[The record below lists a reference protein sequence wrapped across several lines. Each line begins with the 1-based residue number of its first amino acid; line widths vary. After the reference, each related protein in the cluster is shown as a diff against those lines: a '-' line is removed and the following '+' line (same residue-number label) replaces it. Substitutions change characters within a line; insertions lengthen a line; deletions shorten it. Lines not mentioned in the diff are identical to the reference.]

1 MPEMKAY
8 GAKGAKGSKSGRG
21 GARSTMAKAGGGS
34 KKKDK

>member
-21 GARSTMAKAGGGS
+21 GARPTMAKAGGS
-34 KKKDK
+34 KKKGK

>member
-8 GAKGAKGSKSGRG
+8 GAKGAKGSKGGRG
-21 GARSTMAKAGGGS
+21 GARPTMAKAGGS